1 MKTYKKILALIL
13 IVAISISSAA
23 FADDSAETVND
34 IQPRA
39 SAYIDSYSGSIKPT
53 GNGNFK
59 IVFSIVGTGTM
70 QMIGALSIRIY
81 KNGTQVASFSY
92 SDTGRSGMMAY
103 NTYYHA
109 DTETYSGVSG
119 ASYYARISFYAKN
132 SSGSDIKYYNT
143 PTVVV

>member
-1 MKTYKKILALIL
+1 MKTFKKVLALIL
-13 IVAISISSAA
+13 IVAISISTVAL
-23 FADDSAETVND
+23 ADNSAESAND
-34 IQPRA
+34 VQPRA

-70 QMIGALSIRIY
+70 TKIGALSICIY
-81 KNGTQVASFSY
+81 KNGTQVDSFSY
-92 SDTGRSGMMAY
+92 NMTGRSGMMAY
-103 NTYYHA
+103 NTVAHA

-119 ASYYARISFYAKN
+119 ASYYARIAFYAKN